1 MNNEHQHNFNLLP
14 SIDEINQIISEI
26 QDADFSK
33 LSFNKLF
40 RKIQALKFIAFPTT
54 LLKKGFH
61 IERGRI
67 NNTDELFYSEKDL
80 SYRTDFNN
88 IKKYGRANVP
98 ENPLFYGA
106 IESDIIKH
114 PRFVNLLETSEIFRN
129 LNENTS
135 TDADFIITVGKWKI
149 LEDIEIVEVV
159 FDENSI
165 KNSKDVEDAFNYHL
179 EKLQKDYPE
188 HVEKFSL
195 ILRFFSNEFAKKD
208 ISSHYDYMV
217 SALYTYMGIEM
228 QGHKG
233 IKYPS
238 VKTDYQGHNIVLT
251 PTTVENFLEL
261 EMASMFRVVKKR
273 KETVVIPIKHC
284 TEFGSM
290 NTNFK
295 WEDVEQKEFTV

>member
-1 MNNEHQHNFNLLP
+1 MEQKPEHNFDLLP
-14 SIDEINQIISEI
+14 SIEEIKIIISEI
-26 QDADFSK
+26 QNSDFSK

-54 LLKKGFH
+54 LLKKGYH

-67 NNTDELFYSEKDL
+67 NKPDEIFYSETDL

-88 IKKYGRANVP
+88 ITKYGRANVP
-98 ENPLFYGA
+98 GNPLFYGA

-129 LNENTS
+129 LNDNTT
-135 TDADFIITVGKWKI
+135 TDADFEITVGKWRI

-165 KNSKDVEDAFNYHL
+165 KNSKDVETSFKYHL
-179 EKLQKDYPE
+179 KKLQKDYPDHIE
-188 HVEKFSL
+188 QFEL

-217 SALYTYMGIEM
+217 SSLYTYMGIEM

-251 PTTVENFLEL
+251 PTVVENFLEL
-261 EMASMFRVVKKR
+261 EIAAMFRVLKKG
-273 KETVVIPIKHC
+273 KETIVTPIKHC
-284 TEFGSM
+284 TDFGPM
-290 NTNFK
+290 NTKFEWKNIKQQDFF
-295 WEDVEQKEFTV
+295 V